1 MNAAEE
7 CYARLLAAQAGRVE
21 AKRANPHA
29 FAEKEADDSKERQR
43 LALNAKIRRR
53 LPKSV

>member
-7 CYARLLAAQAGRVE
+7 CYARLLAARTAPRDPIQA
-21 AKRANPHA
+21 
-29 FAEKEADDSKERQR
+29 ADDSKERQR

-53 LPKSV
+53 LPKGA